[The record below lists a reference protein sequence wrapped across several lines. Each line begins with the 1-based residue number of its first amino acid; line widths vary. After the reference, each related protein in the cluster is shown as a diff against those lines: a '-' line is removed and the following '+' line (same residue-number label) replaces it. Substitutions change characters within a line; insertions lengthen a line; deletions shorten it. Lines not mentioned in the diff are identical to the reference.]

1 MNTELLLLF
10 IVLNAVNVVIQTIK
24 SLCTIKCGKLVAA
37 VVNAVAYGLY
47 TVVVVYM
54 VCDLPLLW
62 KVVIVGLCNFVGVFI
77 VKWCEEKA
85 RKDKLWKIEVT
96 IPTQYAET
104 VDYSLTNLFIP
115 HSFIKI
121 SDKYTLFNCYC
132 STQAD
137 SALVKK
143 IVNQYEAKYFV
154 AESKNL

>member
-47 TVVVVYM
+47 TVVVVYI
-54 VCDLPLLW
+54 VCELPLLW

-115 HSFIKI
+115 HSFTPPYGAISMFTVLYHAVHMLALCRLHKI
-121 SDKYTLFNCYC
+121 RFLCLSILSIAY
-132 STQAD
+132 
-137 SALVKK
+137 
-143 IVNQYEAKYFV
+143 
-154 AESKNL
+154 

>member
-1 MNTELLLLF
+1 VNTELLLLF

-24 SLCTIKCGKLVAA
+24 SLCTIKCGKLVAS

-54 VCDLPLLW
+54 VCELPLLW

-85 RKDKLWKIEVT
+85 RKDKLWKVEL
-96 IPTQYAET
+96 T
-104 VDYSLTNLFIP
+104 VPAKYTEAIDHDLKSVP
-115 HSFIKI
+115 HSYIPVGKH
-121 SDKYTLFNCYC
+121 TLFNFYC
-132 STQAD
+132 ETQKESTK
-137 SALVKK
+137 VKAIAK
-143 IVNQYEAKYFV
+143 QYEAKYFV

>member
-85 RKDKLWKIEVT
+85 RKDKLWKVEL
-96 IPTQYAET
+96 T
-104 VDYSLTNLFIP
+104 VPVKYTEAIDHDLKSVP
-115 HSFIKI
+115 HSYIHAGKH
-121 SDKYTLFNCYC
+121 TLFNFYC
-132 STQAD
+132 ETQKE
-137 SALVKK
+137 SAKVKAIAK
-143 IVNQYEAKYFV
+143 QYEAKYFV

>member
-54 VCDLPLLW
+54 VCELPLLW

-121 SDKYTLFNCYC
+121 SDKHTLFNCYC
-132 STQAD
+132 ATQAD

-143 IVNQYEAKYFV
+143 IVNQYEAKYFI